1 MIVVI
6 MTSLLVI
13 VGITYTVSSV
23 IVTAIAI
30 LNTDIALTVLLLL
43 PLLYNNKYKNKQT
56 NKKKQAKKTKKT
68 KATRNTTITFNI
80 KT

>member
-1 MIVVI
+1 MIVVK

-13 VGITYTVSSV
+13 VGITYTVNSA

-30 LNTDIALTVLLLL
+30 LNTDIALTGLLLL

-56 NKKKQAKKTKKT
+56 KKNKQKKQKKQ
-68 KATRNTTITFNI
+68 RQHVIQL
-80 KT
+80 